1 MAGPRDVFGLTVLI
15 YRDEDCPGQF
25 VAHCLEFDIVAV
37 GSTRPRAL
45 VLLKELIEEAVLAA
59 YDDGTE
65 DELFNPAPRQYWR
78 KLAHSRPYRPTRDVT
93 PFVPSILPVKEVN
106 YAAAQ

>member
-1 MAGPRDVFGLTVLI
+1 MAGARDVSGLTAPI
-15 YRDEDCPGQF
+15 YRDDGCPGQF

-37 GSTRPRAL
+37 ASTRPRAL

-65 DELFNPAPRQYWR
+65 DELFSPAPREYWR
-78 KLAHSRPYRPTRDVT
+78 KLAHARPYRPTRDMT
-93 PFVPSILPVKEVN
+93 PFVPSVLPVKEVN
-106 YAAAQ
+106 YAVAQ